1 MKRKDQKWHTWEVAG
16 LFAVIL
22 LGNTLHFVYDWTG
35 QARWAA
41 YISAVNE
48 STWEHMKLLFVP
60 WFLWTAAECIGLR
73 SLRLTPTLGVMMVFR
88 FVISPALGAALCALL
103 GIKNVY
109 VLK

>member
-1 MKRKDQKWHTWEVAG
+1 M
-16 LFAVIL
+16 LFSVSPFRGHRAVSLWLVLTALAL
-22 LGNTLHFVYDWTG
+22 LLTG
-35 QARWAA
+35 C
-41 YISAVNE
+41 IIHE
-48 STWEHMKLLFVP
+48 
-60 WFLWTAAECIGLR
+60 IGLR